1 MVGTLT
7 SASPNPSERLAERAK
22 RLAPLRCGAL
32 VVQPINKP
40 NTMLFKINAEDFVA
54 TSSDSKLSHFHT
66 DGFVNF
72 ASDDIESGVSYTHVE
87 QFVKLYV
94 PSSQEPDKIAARL
107 MNHLILCHN
116 R

>member
-1 MVGTLT
+1 
-7 SASPNPSERLAERAK
+7 
-22 RLAPLRCGAL
+22 
-32 VVQPINKP
+32 
-40 NTMLFKINAEDFVA
+40 MLFKINAEDFVA